1 MAKVKVIKETEGL
14 KIGEIQEV
22 DSNIARCLSSKGIV
36 KILEQNK
43 KNNELTVK

>member
-1 MAKVKVIKETEGL
+1 MSKIEVIKETEGL

-36 KILEQNK
+36 KIIEQNK
-43 KNNELTVK
+43 RNNELMVK